1 MLAYHKP
8 VAVDADWVNSYFPM
22 RILFALTT
30 ALFFMIS
37 THARA
42 EITRVEFV
50 MGSGKERMILFSHEA
65 LAHKRMF
72 FLDTPDRLVID
83 FPATNA
89 RPLALPED
97 YSGRFI
103 RQMRFGKFNPSLTRI
118 VLDLN
123 QQVTVLGSYAVPPSG
138 EIREWQYVVDL
149 AAAQGGSASAIVTPK
164 TAAPP
169 PIASKPK
176 PKPLIVIDAGHGGQD
191 PGAIGASKTLEKNVT
206 LAYAKALRKAL
217 LKTGRYRV
225 ALTREDDR
233 FIMLGE
239 RVDIARKLSADLFI
253 SLHADSNPRRDARGF
268 SVYSLSETAS
278 DAESAA
284 LAEQENSV
292 DFLGGM
298 EEIKVEDP
306 EVADIL
312 IDLTQRETMTKSS
325 EFAEVIVA
333 SMHPKVRQLA
343 KTHRYAG
350 FRVLK
355 APDIPSVLIEIGF
368 LSNPEDERLLASPEF
383 RDLVISSL
391 VGAIDKYLGIEE

>member
-1 MLAYHKP
+1 MRIFFAMLA
-8 VAVDADWVNSYFPM
+8 
-22 RILFALTT
+22 
-30 ALFFMIS
+30 ALFLMGS
-37 THARA
+37 APAQA
-42 EITRVEFV
+42 EVTRVAFV
-50 MGSGKERMILFSHEA
+50 LGNGKERMILFSTEA

-72 FLDTPDRLVID
+72 FLENPARLVID
-83 FPATNA
+83 FPAVSA

-97 YSGRFI
+97 YSGSFI
-103 RQMRFGKFNPSLTRI
+103 RQIRFGQFNPSLARI
-118 VLDLN
+118 VLELN
-123 QQVTVLGSYAVPPSG
+123 QQVTVLGSYAVPPSDDT
-138 EIREWQYVVDL
+138 RSWQYVVDL
-149 AAAQGGSASAIVTPK
+149 AAAEGGSAARTGAPA
-164 TAAPP
+164 TTAPP
-169 PIASKPK
+169 SIAAKPT

-191 PGAIGASKTLEKNVT
+191 PGAIGASKTLEKHVT
-206 LAYAKALRKAL
+206 LAYARALRAAL
-217 LKTGRYRV
+217 RNTGRYRV

-239 RVDIARKLSADLFI
+239 RVNIARELGADLFI

-298 EEIKVEDP
+298 EEIEVKDP

-368 LSNPEDERLLASPEF
+368 LSNPADEKLLASPEY
-383 RDLVISSL
+383 RDLVTSSL
-391 VGAIDKYLGIEE
+391 VKALDRYFAGSS